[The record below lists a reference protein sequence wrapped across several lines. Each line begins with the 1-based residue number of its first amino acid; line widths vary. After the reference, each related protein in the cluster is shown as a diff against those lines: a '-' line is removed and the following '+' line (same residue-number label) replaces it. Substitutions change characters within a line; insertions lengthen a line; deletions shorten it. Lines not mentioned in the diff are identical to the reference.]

1 MKGGR
6 QTIFESF
13 RKATAESLPIL
24 IAPILTAR
32 DENVI
37 ADAADPFIMEL
48 HFPRGNPLLGA
59 DDPEYLGY
67 LLRKIFLEGVFVAA
81 SRFTDLAG
89 SEARGIGDDQSVGEE
104 RDGAG
109 NFDPADALWRD
120 SALTGRQFS
129 EHTMDV
135 IRTWA
140 FPCRALD
147 ALAVIGNNSEGF
159 AIMEFDGGRGEWA
172 VSPRCEI
179 AAEERVE
186 ERGLAHVAQA
196 HKGQHITTFAE
207 PPVQVE
213 QDYTALFQRV
223 LDFSVLMKSFRGLD
237 QSEEIRDDAP

>member
-48 HFPRGNPLLGA
+48 HFPSGNSLFGA
-59 DDPEYLGY
+59 DDPEN
-67 LLRKIFLEGVFVAA
+67 LRDFPHDIFLEGAFMAA
-81 SRFTDLAG
+81 GCFTDLAG
-89 SEARGIGDDQSVGEE
+89 SKARCVSDDQSVGEE
-104 RDGAG
+104 GDGAG

-140 FPCRALD
+140 FPRGAMD
-147 ALAVIGNNSEGF
+147 ALAVIGNNSESF
-159 AIMEFDGGRGEWA
+159 AIMEFDGSRRAWA

-179 AAEERVE
+179 VAEERVE
-186 ERGLAHVAQA
+186 ERRLAHIAQA
-196 HKGQHITTFAE
+196 HKGQHITAFAE

-237 QSEEIRDDAP
+237 QSEEILDDAP